1 MNARDNAVMPAQE
14 SADPASSARPSAPRR
29 LRPLGVVA
37 LVCSVIV
44 LACAVVGIGAP
55 LAASRADTGDGSGG
69 MFAGAE
75 ILMAVSALTLVCLG
89 IGVLAQVT
97 ARVLDVVL
105 LALIALIALSPP
117 IVRIVQT
124 ACAGAWDREVAR
136 PATAR

>member
-1 MNARDNAVMPAQE
+1 MPAQE
-14 SADPASSARPSAPRR
+14 SADPAPSARPSAPRR

-97 ARVLDVVL
+97 AWVLDVVL
-105 LALIALIALSPP
+105 LALIALSPP

-124 ACAGAWDREVAR
+124 ACTGAWDREVAR